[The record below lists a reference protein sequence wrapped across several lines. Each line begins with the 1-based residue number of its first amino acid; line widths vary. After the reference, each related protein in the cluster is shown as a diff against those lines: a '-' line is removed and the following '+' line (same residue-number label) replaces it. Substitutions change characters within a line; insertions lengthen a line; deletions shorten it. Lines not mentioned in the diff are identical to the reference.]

1 VLIDS
6 SGRLLLGTTS
16 LINSSTASTFQI
28 ANASGPRLCI
38 ARNDTSTASGNLIGA
53 LDFYSNDSDGTYEN
67 CARILA
73 EADADHTTDSK
84 LTRLTFYT
92 AGSDPDVAE
101 ERLRIDS
108 LGNIGINDSNPAMKL
123 CVKGTVSAGAGSNE
137 DLQQWNIGSNNVKA
151 EIKYVDASSTR
162 GMLFGTSTDHH
173 LSFQS
178 NNIERVRIRSEG
190 FVQIGS
196 GYLNA
201 TAYHRVNGIN
211 ASGGDVIFVVSG
223 YQLSGG
229 TNQDSIVVSASSDSA
244 IPNSATSILR
254 VFRHAAN
261 QRSINAAG
269 SVNASGLDYAEYM
282 VKAGNFTI
290 VKGDICGVNSEGKLT
305 NVFADSISFVV
316 KSTNPSYVGGD
327 TWHTSVGEAPGG
339 YNDNRTESEIAA
351 AKVVYDQNLE
361 TARNTVDRI
370 AFAGQV
376 PVNVQGTNA
385 GQYIVPITTADGGIT
400 GEAKNEADLTLV
412 EYMRAVGKVIAI
424 EDDGRALIIVK
435 IS

>member
-1 VLIDS
+1 L
-6 SGRLLLGTTS
+6 S
-16 LINSSTASTFQI
+16 LDHADGANSAT
-28 ANASGPRLCI
+28 
-38 ARNDTSTASGNLIGA
+38 
-53 LDFYSNDSDGTYEN
+53 
-67 CARILA
+67 
-73 EADADHTTDSK
+73 
-84 LTRLTFYT
+84 
-92 AGSDPDVAE
+92 

-108 LGNIGINDSNPAMKL
+108 SGNIGAGGITSPLFTTGGGIHLGDDY
-123 CVKGTVSAGAGSNE
+123 GIGFGAGGNGRPDFQIASVDGSTLDFRCGFGGDTADISITTGGNLGINHSTPQFGITLGQSASDIGKLGWE
-137 DLQQWNIGSNNVKA
+137 DGANNKRASITCSSSSDALQFH
-151 EIKYVDASSTR
+151 T
-162 GMLFGTSTDHH
+162 GTSDTERMRIYSTGF
-173 LSFQS
+173 LSL
-178 NNIERVRIRSEG
+178 G
-190 FVQIGS
+190 
-196 GYLNA
+196 GYLA
-201 TAYHRVNGIN
+201 STTYHRVNGIN
-211 ASGGDVIFVVSG
+211 ASGGDAVFVVSG
-223 YQLSGG
+223 YQTSGG
-229 TNQDSIVVSASSDSA
+229 TNQDSMIVSASSDSA
-244 IPNSATSILR
+244 SPNGATSILR

-269 SVNASGLDYAEYM
+269 SVNASGSDYAEYM
-282 VKAGNFTI
+282 VKSGNFTI